1 MRFAFA
7 MAAAVA
13 ALSVSAPFAYAMPW
27 EQHPAL
33 SFPNTPMAEAPGEGL
48 TGDRRTVRYFQ
59 RLQEA
64 GYACDAQDK
73 PKRHIHIVCQNSV
86 RNRFVYDG
94 QFVGAGYLELDRI
107 RVDGVPLSRAGIIRH
122 QDDVYGDKPSRSE
135 SE

>member
-1 MRFAFA
+1 MRFALA
-7 MAAAVA
+7 LAAAL
-13 ALSVSAPFAYAMPW
+13 LSASTTLAHAMPW
-27 EQHPAL
+27 ERHPAL

-48 TGDRRTVRYFQ
+48 SGDRKTVRYFQ

-73 PKRHIHIVCQNSV
+73 PKRHIHIVCQNDAQ
-86 RNRFVYDG
+86 NRFVYDG

-107 RVDGVPLSRAGIIRH
+107 WVDGVPLSRAGIIRH
-122 QDDVYGDKPSRSE
+122 QDDVYGDKPNRLE